1 MKFNKMKKI
10 IIAINIIW
18 MFSPSILSA
27 QINLES
33 IFSQANELYNKGSYI
48 EAINNY
54 KEIIKN
60 DFHSAE
66 LYYNLGNAYYRLD
79 SIASSVYY
87 YEKALQLNP
96 NDRDIIDNL
105 ELVNKTLVDEIDPIT
120 PPLIESILKSLSN
133 IFYFETWGY
142 ISIFFSFLIVALFLS
157 YYFANSSRI
166 KRLTFVLLCISSILM
181 LASLINGN
189 KGYDNYVNNEYA
201 IIYSYETDLKTEPN
215 FRSETLFMLH
225 EGTKVQV
232 IENYNNWIKVRLVNG
247 QIGYIQLID
256 VKIL

>member
-10 IIAINIIW
+10 IFAINIIW
-18 MFSPSILSA
+18 MVSPSILSA
-27 QINLES
+27 QINVEN
-33 IFSQANELYNKGSYI
+33 IFSQANELYNKGIYI

-96 NDRDIIDNL
+96 NDRETIDNL
-105 ELVNKTLVDEIDPIT
+105 ELINKTLVDEIDPIT
-120 PPLIESILKSLSN
+120 IPLIESILNSISN

-157 YYFANSSRI
+157 YYFANSSRV
-166 KRLTFVLLCISSILM
+166 KRLTFVLLCISSIFM
-181 LASLINGN
+181 LVSLINGN
-189 KGYDNYVNNEYA
+189 KGYNNYINNEYA
-201 IIYSYETDLKTEPN
+201 VIYSYETDLKIEPN
-215 FRSETLFMLH
+215 YRSETLFMLH
-225 EGTKVQV
+225 EGTKIQV
-232 IENYNNWIKVRLVNG
+232 LENYNNWIKIRLVNG
-247 QIGYIQLID
+247 QVGYIQLID

>member
-1 MKFNKMKKI
+1 MKKI
-10 IIAINIIW
+10 IFAINIIW
-18 MFSPSILSA
+18 MVSPSILSA
-27 QINLES
+27 QINVEN

-96 NDRDIIDNL
+96 NDREIIDNL
-105 ELVNKTLVDEIDPIT
+105 ELINKTLVDEIDPIT
-120 PPLIESILKSLSN
+120 IPLIESILNRVSN

-157 YYFANSSRI
+157 YYFANSSRV
-166 KRLTFVLLCISSILM
+166 KRLTFVLLCISSIFILV
-181 LASLINGN
+181 SLINGN
-189 KGYDNYVNNEYA
+189 KGYNNYINNEYA
-201 IIYSYETDLKTEPN
+201 VIYSYETDLKTEPN
-215 FRSETLFMLH
+215 YRSETLFMLH
-225 EGTKVQV
+225 EGTKIQV
-232 IENYNNWIKVRLVNG
+232 LENYNNWIKIRLVNG
-247 QIGYIQLID
+247 QVGYIQLID

>member
-1 MKFNKMKKI
+1 MKKI
-10 IIAINIIW
+10 IFAINIIW
-18 MFSPSILSA
+18 IVSPSILSA
-27 QINLES
+27 QINVEN
-33 IFSQANELYNKGSYI
+33 IFSQANELYNKGIYI

-96 NDRDIIDNL
+96 NDREIIDNL
-105 ELVNKTLVDEIDPIT
+105 ELINKTLVDEIDPIT
-120 PPLIESILKSLSN
+120 IPLIESILNRVSN

-157 YYFANSSRI
+157 YYFANSSRV
-166 KRLTFVLLCISSILM
+166 KRLTFVLLCISSIFM
-181 LASLINGN
+181 LVSLINGN
-189 KGYDNYVNNEYA
+189 KGYNNYINNEYA
-201 IIYSYETDLKTEPN
+201 VIYSYETDLKTEPN
-215 FRSETLFMLH
+215 YRSETLFMLH
-225 EGTKVQV
+225 EGTKIQV
-232 IENYNNWIKVRLVNG
+232 LENYNNWIKIRLVNG
-247 QIGYIQLID
+247 QVGYIQLID

>member
-1 MKFNKMKKI
+1 MKKI
-10 IIAINIIW
+10 IFAINIIW
-18 MFSPSILSA
+18 MVSPSILSA
-27 QINLES
+27 QINVEN

-96 NDRDIIDNL
+96 NDREIIDNL
-105 ELVNKTLVDEIDPIT
+105 ELINKTLVDEIDPIT
-120 PPLIESILKSLSN
+120 IPLIESILNRASN

-157 YYFANSSRI
+157 YYFANSSRG
-166 KRLTFVLLCISSILM
+166 KRLTFVLLCISSIFILV
-181 LASLINGN
+181 SLINGN
-189 KGYDNYVNNEYA
+189 KGYNNYINNEYA
-201 IIYSYETDLKTEPN
+201 VIYSYETDLKTEPN
-215 FRSETLFMLH
+215 YRSETLFMLH
-225 EGTKVQV
+225 EGTKIQV
-232 IENYNNWIKVRLVNG
+232 LENYNNWIKIRLVNG
-247 QIGYIQLID
+247 QVGYIQLID

>member
-18 MFSPSILSA
+18 MVSPSILFA
-27 QINLES
+27 QKNLES
-33 IFSQANELYNKGSYI
+33 IFSEANELYNRANYI

-96 NDRDIIDNL
+96 NDREIIDNL
-105 ELVNKTLVDEIDPIT
+105 ALVNKTLVDEIDPIT
-120 PPLIESILKSLSN
+120 TPLIESILKSLSN
-133 IFYFETWGY
+133 IFYFETWAY

>member
-10 IIAINIIW
+10 IFTINIIW
-18 MFSPSILSA
+18 MVFPSILSA
-27 QINLES
+27 QINVENT
-33 IFSQANELYNKGSYI
+33 FSQANELYNKGSYI

-96 NDRDIIDNL
+96 NDRETIDNL
-105 ELVNKTLVDEIDPIT
+105 ELINKTLVDEIDPIT
-120 PPLIESILKSLSN
+120 TPLIESILNSISN

-157 YYFANSSRI
+157 YYFANSSRV
-166 KRLTFVLLCISSILM
+166 KRLTFVLLCISSIFM
-181 LASLINGN
+181 LVSLINGN
-189 KGYDNYVNNEYA
+189 KGYNNYINNEYA
-201 IIYSYETDLKTEPN
+201 VIYSYETDLKTEPN
-215 FRSETLFMLH
+215 YRSETLFMLH
-225 EGTKVQV
+225 EGTKIQV
-232 IENYNNWIKVRLVNG
+232 LENYNNWIKIRLVNG
-247 QIGYIQLID
+247 QVGYIQLID
-256 VKIL
+256 VKTL

>member
-1 MKFNKMKKI
+1 MKKI
-10 IIAINIIW
+10 IFAINIIW
-18 MFSPSILSA
+18 MVSPSILSA
-27 QINLES
+27 QINVEN

-96 NDRDIIDNL
+96 NDREIIDNL
-105 ELVNKTLVDEIDPIT
+105 ELINKTLVDEIDPIAI
-120 PPLIESILKSLSN
+120 PLIESILNRVSN

-157 YYFANSSRI
+157 YYFANSSRV
-166 KRLTFVLLCISSILM
+166 KRLTFVLLCISSIFM
-181 LASLINGN
+181 LVSLINGN
-189 KGYDNYVNNEYA
+189 KGYNNYINNEYA
-201 IIYSYETDLKTEPN
+201 VIYSYETDLKTEPN
-215 FRSETLFMLH
+215 YRSETLFMLH
-225 EGTKVQV
+225 EGTKIQV
-232 IENYNNWIKVRLVNG
+232 LENYNNWIKIRLVNG
-247 QIGYIQLID
+247 QVGYIQLID

>member
-1 MKFNKMKKI
+1 MKKI
-10 IIAINIIW
+10 IFAINIIW
-18 MFSPSILSA
+18 MVFPSILSA
-27 QINLES
+27 QINVEN

-96 NDRDIIDNL
+96 NDREIIDNL
-105 ELVNKTLVDEIDPIT
+105 ELINKTLVDEIDPIT
-120 PPLIESILKSLSN
+120 IPLIESILNRVSN

-157 YYFANSSRI
+157 YYFANSSRV
-166 KRLTFVLLCISSILM
+166 KRLTFVLLCISSIFM
-181 LASLINGN
+181 LVSLINGN
-189 KGYDNYVNNEYA
+189 KGYNNYINNEYA
-201 IIYSYETDLKTEPN
+201 VIYSYETDLKTEPN
-215 FRSETLFMLH
+215 YRSETLFMLH
-225 EGTKVQV
+225 EGTKIQV
-232 IENYNNWIKVRLVNG
+232 LENYNNWIKIRLVNG
-247 QIGYIQLID
+247 QVGYIQLID

>member
-1 MKFNKMKKI
+1 MKSNKMKN
-10 IIAINIIW
+10 IIATINI
-18 MFSPSILSA
+18 MFMLSPFILSA
-27 QINLES
+27 QVNVEN
-33 IFSQANELYNKGSYI
+33 IFSQANELYNKGDYI

-60 DFHSAE
+60 DLHSAE
-66 LYYNLGNAYYRLD
+66 LYYNLGNSYYKID
-79 SIASSVYY
+79 SIAPSIYY
-87 YEKALQLNP
+87 YEKAIQLNP
-96 NDRDIIDNL
+96 NDSEIIDNL
-105 ELVNKTLVDEIDPIT
+105 ELANNSLVDEIDPIT
-120 PPLIESILKSLSN
+120 TPLIESIFNRVSN

-157 YYFANSSRI
+157 YYFANNSKL
-166 KRLTFVLLCISSILM
+166 KRATFVLLCISVIFM
-181 LASLINGN
+181 LASLANGN
-189 KGYDNYVNNEYA
+189 NGYNSYMNNEYA

-232 IENYNNWIKVRLVNG
+232 TENYNNWIKIRLANG

>member
-10 IIAINIIW
+10 IFTINIIW
-18 MFSPSILSA
+18 MVFPSILSA
-27 QINLES
+27 QINVENT
-33 IFSQANELYNKGSYI
+33 FSQANELYNKGSYI

-96 NDRDIIDNL
+96 NDRETIDNL
-105 ELVNKTLVDEIDPIT
+105 ELINKTLVDEIDPIT
-120 PPLIESILKSLSN
+120 TPLIESILNSISN

-157 YYFANSSRI
+157 YYFANSSRV
-166 KRLTFVLLCISSILM
+166 KRLTFVLLCISSIFM
-181 LASLINGN
+181 LVSLINGN
-189 KGYDNYVNNEYA
+189 KGYNNYINNEYA

-215 FRSETLFMLH
+215 YRSETLFMLH
-225 EGTKVQV
+225 EGTKIQV
-232 IENYNNWIKVRLVNG
+232 LENYNNWIKIRLVNG
-247 QIGYIQLID
+247 QVGYIQLID

>member
-1 MKFNKMKKI
+1 MKKI
-10 IIAINIIW
+10 IFAINIIW
-18 MFSPSILSA
+18 MVSPSILSA

-96 NDRDIIDNL
+96 NDREIIDNL
-105 ELVNKTLVDEIDPIT
+105 ALVNKTLVDEIDPIT
-120 PPLIESILKSLSN
+120 TPLIESILKSLSN

>member
-1 MKFNKMKKI
+1 MKKI
-10 IIAINIIW
+10 IFAINIIW
-18 MFSPSILSA
+18 MVSPSILSA
-27 QINLES
+27 QINVEN

-96 NDRDIIDNL
+96 NDREIIDNL
-105 ELVNKTLVDEIDPIT
+105 ELINKTLVDEIDPIT
-120 PPLIESILKSLSN
+120 TPLIESILNRVSN

-157 YYFANSSRI
+157 YYFANSSRV
-166 KRLTFVLLCISSILM
+166 KRLTFVLLCISSIFM
-181 LASLINGN
+181 LVSLINGN
-189 KGYDNYVNNEYA
+189 KGYNNYINNEYA
-201 IIYSYETDLKTEPN
+201 VIYSYETDLKTEPN
-215 FRSETLFMLH
+215 YRSETLFMLH
-225 EGTKVQV
+225 EGTKIQV
-232 IENYNNWIKVRLVNG
+232 LENYNNWIKIRLVNG
-247 QIGYIQLID
+247 QVGYIQLID

>member
-10 IIAINIIW
+10 IFAINIIW
-18 MFSPSILSA
+18 IVFPSILSA
-27 QINLES
+27 QINVEN

-96 NDRDIIDNL
+96 NDREIIDNL
-105 ELVNKTLVDEIDPIT
+105 ALVNKTLVDEIDPIT
-120 PPLIESILKSLSN
+120 TPLIESILKSLSN

>member
-10 IIAINIIW
+10 IIAISIIW
-18 MFSPSILSA
+18 MVSPFILSA
-27 QINLES
+27 QINPEN
-33 IFSQANELYNKGSYI
+33 IFSEANELYNKGSYI

-54 KEIIKN
+54 KVIINN

-66 LYYNLGNAYYRLD
+66 LYYNLANAYYRLD

-96 NDRDIIDNL
+96 NDREIIDNL
-105 ELVNKTLVDEIDPIT
+105 ELVNKTLVDDIDPIT
-120 PPLIESILKSLSN
+120 PPLAESILNSFSN

-157 YYFANSSRI
+157 YYFASSTRI
-166 KRLTFVLLCISSILM
+166 KRLTFVLLCISSIFM

-189 KGYDNYVNNEYA
+189 KGYDNYLNNEYA

-225 EGTKVQV
+225 EGTKVKV
-232 IENYNNWIKVRLVNG
+232 IENYNNWIKIRLVNG
-247 QIGYIQLID
+247 QVGYIQLID

>member
-1 MKFNKMKKI
+1 MKKI
-10 IIAINIIW
+10 IFTINIIW
-18 MFSPSILSA
+18 MVFPSILSA
-27 QINLES
+27 QINVENT
-33 IFSQANELYNKGSYI
+33 FSQANELYNKGSYI

-96 NDRDIIDNL
+96 NDRETIDNL
-105 ELVNKTLVDEIDPIT
+105 ELINKTLVDEIDPIT
-120 PPLIESILKSLSN
+120 TPLIESILNSISN

-157 YYFANSSRI
+157 YYFANSSRV
-166 KRLTFVLLCISSILM
+166 KRLTFVLLCISSIFM
-181 LASLINGN
+181 LVSLINGN
-189 KGYDNYVNNEYA
+189 KGYNNYINNEYA

-215 FRSETLFMLH
+215 YRSETLFMLH
-225 EGTKVQV
+225 EGTKIQV
-232 IENYNNWIKVRLVNG
+232 LENYNNWIKIRLVNG
-247 QIGYIQLID
+247 QVGYIQLID
-256 VKIL
+256 VKTL

>member
-1 MKFNKMKKI
+1 MKKI

-54 KEIIKN
+54 EEIIKN

-96 NDRDIIDNL
+96 NDREIIDNL
-105 ELVNKTLVDEIDPIT
+105 ALVNKTLVDEIDPIT
-120 PPLIESILKSLSN
+120 TPLIESILKSLSN

>member
-1 MKFNKMKKI
+1 MKKI

-96 NDRDIIDNL
+96 NDREIIDNL
-105 ELVNKTLVDEIDPIT
+105 ALVNKTLVDEIDPIT
-120 PPLIESILKSLSN
+120 TPLIESILKSLSN

-166 KRLTFVLLCISSILM
+166 KRLTFILLCISSILM

-201 IIYSYETDLKTEPN
+201 IINSYETDLKTEPN

-247 QIGYIQLID
+247 QVGYIQLID

>member
-10 IIAINIIW
+10 IFAINIIW
-18 MFSPSILSA
+18 MVSPSILSA
-27 QINLES
+27 QINVEN

-96 NDRDIIDNL
+96 NDREIIDNL
-105 ELVNKTLVDEIDPIT
+105 ELINKTLVDEIDPIT
-120 PPLIESILKSLSN
+120 TPLIESILNRASN

-157 YYFANSSRI
+157 YYFANSSRV
-166 KRLTFVLLCISSILM
+166 KRLTFVLLCISSIFM
-181 LASLINGN
+181 LVSLINGN
-189 KGYDNYVNNEYA
+189 KGYNNYINNEYA
-201 IIYSYETDLKTEPN
+201 VIYSYETDLKTEPN
-215 FRSETLFMLH
+215 YRSETLFMLH
-225 EGTKVQV
+225 E
-232 IENYNNWIKVRLVNG
+232 
-247 QIGYIQLID
+247 
-256 VKIL
+256 

>member
-1 MKFNKMKKI
+1 MKKI

-96 NDRDIIDNL
+96 NDREIIDNL
-105 ELVNKTLVDEIDPIT
+105 ELINKTLVDEIDPIT
-120 PPLIESILKSLSN
+120 TPLIESILKSLSN

-157 YYFANSSRI
+157 YYFANSSRV
-166 KRLTFVLLCISSILM
+166 KRLTFVLLCISSIFM
-181 LASLINGN
+181 LVSLINGN
-189 KGYDNYVNNEYA
+189 KGYNNYINNEYA
-201 IIYSYETDLKTEPN
+201 VIYSYETDLKTEPN
-215 FRSETLFMLH
+215 YRSETLFMLH
-225 EGTKVQV
+225 EGTKIQV
-232 IENYNNWIKVRLVNG
+232 LENYNNWIKIRLVNG
-247 QIGYIQLID
+247 QVGYIQLID

>member
-10 IIAINIIW
+10 IIAISIIW
-18 MFSPSILSA
+18 MVSPFILSA
-27 QINLES
+27 QINPEN
-33 IFSQANELYNKGSYI
+33 IFSEANELYNKGSYI

-54 KEIIKN
+54 KVIINN

-66 LYYNLGNAYYRLD
+66 LYYNLANAYYRLD

-96 NDRDIIDNL
+96 NDREIIDNL
-105 ELVNKTLVDEIDPIT
+105 ALVNKTLVDEIDPIT
-120 PPLIESILKSLSN
+120 TPLIESILKSLSN

-166 KRLTFVLLCISSILM
+166 KRLTFVLLCVSSILM

-247 QIGYIQLID
+247 QVGYIQLID

>member
-1 MKFNKMKKI
+1 MKKI
-10 IIAINIIW
+10 IFAINIIW
-18 MFSPSILSA
+18 MVSPSILSA
-27 QINLES
+27 QINVEN

-96 NDRDIIDNL
+96 NDREIIDNL
-105 ELVNKTLVDEIDPIT
+105 ELINKTLVDEIDPIT
-120 PPLIESILKSLSN
+120 IPLIESILNRVSN

-157 YYFANSSRI
+157 YYFANSSRV
-166 KRLTFVLLCISSILM
+166 KRLTFVLLCISSIFM
-181 LASLINGN
+181 LVSLINGN
-189 KGYDNYVNNEYA
+189 KGYNNYINNEYA

-215 FRSETLFMLH
+215 YRSETLFMLH
-225 EGTKVQV
+225 EGTKIQV
-232 IENYNNWIKVRLVNG
+232 LENYNNWIKIRLVNG
-247 QIGYIQLID
+247 QVGYIQLID

>member
-1 MKFNKMKKI
+1 MKKI
-10 IIAINIIW
+10 IFAINIIW
-18 MFSPSILSA
+18 IVSPSILSA
-27 QINLES
+27 QINVEN

-96 NDRDIIDNL
+96 NDREIIDNL
-105 ELVNKTLVDEIDPIT
+105 ELINKTLVDEIDPIT
-120 PPLIESILKSLSN
+120 IPLIESILNRVSN

-157 YYFANSSRI
+157 YYFANSSRV
-166 KRLTFVLLCISSILM
+166 KRLTFVLLCISSIFM
-181 LASLINGN
+181 LVSLINGN
-189 KGYDNYVNNEYA
+189 KGYNNYINNEYA
-201 IIYSYETDLKTEPN
+201 VIYSYETDLKTEPN
-215 FRSETLFMLH
+215 YRSETLFMLH
-225 EGTKVQV
+225 EGTKIQV
-232 IENYNNWIKVRLVNG
+232 LENYNNWIKIRLVNG
-247 QIGYIQLID
+247 QVGYIQLID

>member
-1 MKFNKMKKI
+1 MKKI
-10 IIAINIIW
+10 IFAINIIW
-18 MFSPSILSA
+18 MVSPSILSA
-27 QINLES
+27 QINVEN
-33 IFSQANELYNKGSYI
+33 IFSQANELYNKGIYI

-96 NDRDIIDNL
+96 NDREIIDNL
-105 ELVNKTLVDEIDPIT
+105 ELINKTLVDEIDPIT
-120 PPLIESILKSLSN
+120 IPLIESILNSISN

-157 YYFANSSRI
+157 YYFANSSRV
-166 KRLTFVLLCISSILM
+166 KRLTFVLLCISSIFM
-181 LASLINGN
+181 LVSLINGN
-189 KGYDNYVNNEYA
+189 KGYNNYINNEYA
-201 IIYSYETDLKTEPN
+201 VIYSYETDLKTEPN
-215 FRSETLFMLH
+215 YRSETLFMLH
-225 EGTKVQV
+225 EGTKIQV
-232 IENYNNWIKVRLVNG
+232 LENYNNWIKIRLVNG
-247 QIGYIQLID
+247 QVGYIQLID

>member
-96 NDRDIIDNL
+96 NDREIIDNL
-105 ELVNKTLVDEIDPIT
+105 ALVNKTLVDEIDPIT
-120 PPLIESILKSLSN
+120 TPLIESILKSLSN

>member
-1 MKFNKMKKI
+1 MKKI
-10 IIAINIIW
+10 IFAINIIW
-18 MFSPSILSA
+18 IVSTSILSA
-27 QINLES
+27 QINVEN

-96 NDRDIIDNL
+96 NDREIIDNL
-105 ELVNKTLVDEIDPIT
+105 ELINKTLVDEIDPIT
-120 PPLIESILKSLSN
+120 IPLIESILNRVSN

-157 YYFANSSRI
+157 YYFANSSRV
-166 KRLTFVLLCISSILM
+166 KRLTFVLLCISSIFILV
-181 LASLINGN
+181 SLINGN
-189 KGYDNYVNNEYA
+189 KGYNNYINNEYA
-201 IIYSYETDLKTEPN
+201 VIYSYETDLKTEPN
-215 FRSETLFMLH
+215 YRSETLFMLH
-225 EGTKVQV
+225 EGTKIQV
-232 IENYNNWIKVRLVNG
+232 LENYNNWIKIRLVNG
-247 QIGYIQLID
+247 QVGYIQLID

>member
-33 IFSQANELYNKGSYI
+33 IFSEANELYNKGSYI

-96 NDRDIIDNL
+96 NDREIIDNL
-105 ELVNKTLVDEIDPIT
+105 ALVNKTLVDEIDPIT
-120 PPLIESILKSLSN
+120 TPLIESILKSLSN

-157 YYFANSSRI
+157 YYFASSTRI
-166 KRLTFVLLCISSILM
+166 KRLTFVLLCISSIFM

-189 KGYDNYVNNEYA
+189 KGYDNYLNNEYA

-232 IENYNNWIKVRLVNG
+232 IENYNNWIKIRLVNG
-247 QIGYIQLID
+247 QVGYIQLID

>member
-1 MKFNKMKKI
+1 MKKI

-33 IFSQANELYNKGSYI
+33 IFSEANELYNKGSYI

-96 NDRDIIDNL
+96 NDREIIDNL
-105 ELVNKTLVDEIDPIT
+105 ALVNKTLVDEIDPIT
-120 PPLIESILKSLSN
+120 TPLIESILKSLSN

-166 KRLTFVLLCISSILM
+166 KRLTFVLLCVSSILM

-247 QIGYIQLID
+247 QAGYIQLID

>member
-1 MKFNKMKKI
+1 MKKI
-10 IIAINIIW
+10 IFTINIIW
-18 MFSPSILSA
+18 MVFPSILSA
-27 QINLES
+27 QINVENT
-33 IFSQANELYNKGSYI
+33 FSQANELYNKGSYI

-96 NDRDIIDNL
+96 NDRETIDNL
-105 ELVNKTLVDEIDPIT
+105 ELINKTLVDEIDPIT
-120 PPLIESILKSLSN
+120 TPLIESILNSISN

-157 YYFANSSRI
+157 YYFANSSKV
-166 KRLTFVLLCISSILM
+166 KRATFVLLCISTIFM

-189 KGYDNYVNNEYA
+189 KEYNNYINNEYA

-215 FRSETLFMLH
+215 YRSETLFMLH
-225 EGTKVQV
+225 EGTKIQV
-232 IENYNNWIKVRLVNG
+232 LENYNNWIKIRLVNG
-247 QIGYIQLID
+247 QVGYIQLID

>member
-10 IIAINIIW
+10 IFTINIIW
-18 MFSPSILSA
+18 MVFPSILSA
-27 QINLES
+27 QINVENT
-33 IFSQANELYNKGSYI
+33 FSQANELYNKGSYI

-96 NDRDIIDNL
+96 NDRETIDNL
-105 ELVNKTLVDEIDPIT
+105 ELINKTLVDEIDPIT
-120 PPLIESILKSLSN
+120 TPLIESILNSISN

-157 YYFANSSRI
+157 YYFANSSRV
-166 KRLTFVLLCISSILM
+166 KRLTFVLLCISSIFM
-181 LASLINGN
+181 LVSLINGN
-189 KGYDNYVNNEYA
+189 KGYNNYINNEYA
-201 IIYSYETDLKTEPN
+201 VIYSYETDLKTEPN
-215 FRSETLFMLH
+215 YRSETLFMLH
-225 EGTKVQV
+225 EGTKIQV
-232 IENYNNWIKVRLVNG
+232 LENYNNWIKIRLVNG
-247 QIGYIQLID
+247 QVGYIQLID

>member
-1 MKFNKMKKI
+1 MKKI
-10 IIAINIIW
+10 IFAINIIW
-18 MFSPSILSA
+18 MVSPSILSA
-27 QINLES
+27 QINVEN
-33 IFSQANELYNKGSYI
+33 IFSQANELYNKGIYI

-96 NDRDIIDNL
+96 NDREIIDNL
-105 ELVNKTLVDEIDPIT
+105 ELINKTLVDEIDPIT
-120 PPLIESILKSLSN
+120 IPLIESILNSISN

-157 YYFANSSRI
+157 YYFANSSRV
-166 KRLTFVLLCISSILM
+166 KRLTFVLLCISSIFM
-181 LASLINGN
+181 LVSLINGN
-189 KGYDNYVNNEYA
+189 KGYNNYINNEYA
-201 IIYSYETDLKTEPN
+201 VIYSYETDLKIEPN
-215 FRSETLFMLH
+215 YRSETLFMLH
-225 EGTKVQV
+225 EGTKIQV
-232 IENYNNWIKVRLVNG
+232 LENYNNWIKIRLVNG
-247 QIGYIQLID
+247 QVGYIQLID

>member
-1 MKFNKMKKI
+1 MKKI
-10 IIAINIIW
+10 IFAINIIW
-18 MFSPSILSA
+18 MVSPSILSA
-27 QINLES
+27 QINVEN

-96 NDRDIIDNL
+96 NDREIIDNL
-105 ELVNKTLVDEIDPIT
+105 ELINKTLVDEIDPIT
-120 PPLIESILKSLSN
+120 TPLIESILNRASN

-157 YYFANSSRI
+157 YYFANSSRV
-166 KRLTFVLLCISSILM
+166 KRLTFVLLCISSIFM
-181 LASLINGN
+181 LVSLINGN
-189 KGYDNYVNNEYA
+189 KGYNNYINNEYA
-201 IIYSYETDLKTEPN
+201 VIYSYETDLKTEPN
-215 FRSETLFMLH
+215 YRSETLFMLH
-225 EGTKVQV
+225 EGTKIQV
-232 IENYNNWIKVRLVNG
+232 LENYNNWIKIRLVNG
-247 QIGYIQLID
+247 QVGYIQLID

>member
-1 MKFNKMKKI
+1 MKKI
-10 IIAINIIW
+10 IFAINIIW
-18 MFSPSILSA
+18 IVSPSILSA
-27 QINLES
+27 QINVEN

-96 NDRDIIDNL
+96 NDREIIDNL
-105 ELVNKTLVDEIDPIT
+105 ELINKTLVDEIDPIT
-120 PPLIESILKSLSN
+120 IPLIESILNRVSN

-157 YYFANSSRI
+157 YYFANSSRV
-166 KRLTFVLLCISSILM
+166 KRLTFVLLCISSIFM

-189 KGYDNYVNNEYA
+189 KGYNNYINNEYA
-201 IIYSYETDLKTEPN
+201 VIYSYETDLKTEPN
-215 FRSETLFMLH
+215 YRSETLFMLH
-225 EGTKVQV
+225 EGTKIQV
-232 IENYNNWIKVRLVNG
+232 LENYNNWIKIRLVNG
-247 QIGYIQLID
+247 QVGYIQLID

>member
-1 MKFNKMKKI
+1 MKKI

-33 IFSQANELYNKGSYI
+33 IFSEANELYNKGSYI

-54 KEIIKN
+54 KVIINN

-96 NDRDIIDNL
+96 NDREIIDNL
-105 ELVNKTLVDEIDPIT
+105 ALVNKTLVDEIDPIT
-120 PPLIESILKSLSN
+120 TPLIESILKSLSN

-247 QIGYIQLID
+247 QAGYIQLID

>member
-10 IIAINIIW
+10 IFAINIIW
-18 MFSPSILSA
+18 MVSPSILSA
-27 QINLES
+27 QINVEN
-33 IFSQANELYNKGSYI
+33 IFSQANELYNKGIYI

-96 NDRDIIDNL
+96 NDRETIDNL
-105 ELVNKTLVDEIDPIT
+105 ELINKTLVDEIDPIT
-120 PPLIESILKSLSN
+120 TPLIESILNSISN

-157 YYFANSSRI
+157 YYFANSSRV
-166 KRLTFVLLCISSILM
+166 KRLTFVLLCISSIFM
-181 LASLINGN
+181 LVSLINGN
-189 KGYDNYVNNEYA
+189 KGYNNYINNEYA
-201 IIYSYETDLKTEPN
+201 VIYSYETDLKIEPN
-215 FRSETLFMLH
+215 YRSETLFMLH
-225 EGTKVQV
+225 EGTKIQV
-232 IENYNNWIKVRLVNG
+232 LENYNNWIKIRLVNG
-247 QIGYIQLID
+247 QVGYIQLID

>member
-10 IIAINIIW
+10 IFAINIIW
-18 MFSPSILSA
+18 IVSPSILSA
-27 QINLES
+27 QINVEN

-96 NDRDIIDNL
+96 NDREIIDNL
-105 ELVNKTLVDEIDPIT
+105 ELINKTLVDEIDPIT
-120 PPLIESILKSLSN
+120 IPLIESILNRVSN

-157 YYFANSSRI
+157 YYFANSSRV
-166 KRLTFVLLCISSILM
+166 KRLTFVLLCISSIFM
-181 LASLINGN
+181 LVSLINGN
-189 KGYDNYVNNEYA
+189 KGYNNYINNEYA
-201 IIYSYETDLKTEPN
+201 VIYSYETDLKTEPN
-215 FRSETLFMLH
+215 YRSETLFMLH
-225 EGTKVQV
+225 EGTKIQV
-232 IENYNNWIKVRLVNG
+232 LENYNNWIKIRLVNG
-247 QIGYIQLID
+247 QVGYIQLID